1 MPDIVRTPQLD
12 PLCEKFYNLSPQSFL
27 NNNALSFI
35 DPTGME
41 SENIIDPPKNKQT
54 PKQRAYNSKTGNTDL
69 AKLVVYATA
78 DFLGSINTYVR
89 EKIEPSNKE
98 ITTTATS
105 KKGGGENEKSTGKK
119 VGDNISA
126 DAFLD
131 GAPGVAKN
139 GNNLKSNKDIMKAA
153 ADLRKLSDKV
163 DKAKK
168 KVQEAIKEN
177 LGKGDRSSDMVQTVN
192 DPKNPSNNQFV
203 RRDVLEAQ
211 QKKK

>member
-1 MPDIVRTPQLD
+1 
-12 PLCEKFYNLSPQSFL
+12 
-27 NNNALSFI
+27 
-35 DPTGME
+35 
-41 SENIIDPPKNKQT
+41 
-54 PKQRAYNSKTGNTDL
+54 
-69 AKLVVYATA
+69 A

-139 GNNLKSNKDIMKAA
+139 GNNLKSNKDIMRAA

-163 DKAKK
+163 DKAEKM
-168 KVQEAIKEN
+168 VNEVIKEN
-177 LGKGDRSSDMVQTVN
+177 SGKRDKSSDMVQTVN
-192 DPKNPSNNQFV
+192 DSKNPNNNQFV
-203 RRDVLEAQ
+203 RRDFLETK
-211 QKKK
+211 QKKKQ